1 MEEERMD
8 YSHLNVRELKVVC
21 KFFKIEIPQGTRR
34 PQLEAL
40 IYMAQAYSAMA
51 IIDAYNY
58 SLENESQED
67 ISGIVNTPEGS

>member
-1 MEEERMD
+1 MERID

-21 KFFKIEIPQGTRR
+21 KFFKIDIPQGTRR

-67 ISGIVNTPEGS
+67 ISGIVNTSEGS

>member
-1 MEEERMD
+1 MERID

-21 KFFKIEIPQGTRR
+21 KFFKIDLPQGTRR

-67 ISGIVNTPEGS
+67 ISGIVNTLEGS

>member
-21 KFFKIEIPQGTRR
+21 KFFKIDIPQGTRR

-67 ISGIVNTPEGS
+67 ISGIVNTLEGS